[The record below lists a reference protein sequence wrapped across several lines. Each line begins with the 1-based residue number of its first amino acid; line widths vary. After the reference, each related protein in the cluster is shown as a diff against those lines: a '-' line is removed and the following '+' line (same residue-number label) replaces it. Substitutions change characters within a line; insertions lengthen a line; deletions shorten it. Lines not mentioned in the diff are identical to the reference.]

1 MEQRY
6 TWDRNVGSN
15 VFSFSQACR
24 FLSPSSS
31 DDGSWAGS
39 SSGSPAA
46 ESEAKRW
53 EMVQSFSISIKIS
66 GLIANVS
73 GLDLGLLILDP
84 PDTAGAVHHR
94 VLWHDLARVDLAARA
109 NDAAAGEDHV
119 PAKIGWE
126 PKDAK
131 QLIDMQKGS
140 DSTVDFSL

>member
-1 MEQRY
+1 
-6 TWDRNVGSN
+6 
-15 VFSFSQACR
+15 
-24 FLSPSSS
+24 
-31 DDGSWAGS
+31 
-39 SSGSPAA
+39 
-46 ESEAKRW
+46 
-53 EMVQSFSISIKIS
+53 MVQSFSISIKIS

-84 PDTAGAVHHR
+84 PDTAGAVHHC

>member
-1 MEQRY
+1 MGNGAVILNINPNFRADSKCER
-6 TWDRNVGSN
+6 S
-15 VFSFSQACR
+15 
-24 FLSPSSS
+24 
-31 DDGSWAGS
+31 
-39 SSGSPAA
+39 
-46 ESEAKRW
+46 
-53 EMVQSFSISIKIS
+53 
-66 GLIANVS
+66 
-73 GLDLGLLILDP
+73 LDLGLLILDA

-131 QLIDMQKGS
+131 QLIDMQKAS